1 MEAAGEGWEKKPE
14 SAISN
19 GAFYLEEYQVGS
31 HLLLK
36 KNPYYYAADEVKLP
50 GIKAVFITDDN
61 TAYQAY
67 QAGEIDVMDHL
78 PAEQV
83 PQIVAEDPYVIVS
96 ADTGA
101 QFLNF
106 NVDKVTCRDRTIF

>member
-1 MEAAGEGWEKKPE
+1 MR
-14 SAISN
+14 ST
-19 GAFYLEEYQVGS
+19 F
-31 HLLLK
+31 
-36 KNPYYYAADEVKLP
+36 
-50 GIKAVFITDDN
+50 VFSPSPLTCIITDDN

-101 QFLNF
+101 P
-106 NVDKVTCRDRTIF
+106 TT